1 LTNRKTKFVQ
11 RVKDFFSFAFMLK
24 FPNFTKPFEMH
35 TTASGFTIKGVLM
48 QTKYV
53 ITFERK
59 KTNETPTKMAN
70 S

>member
-1 LTNRKTKFVQ
+1 
-11 RVKDFFSFAFMLK
+11 
-24 FPNFTKPFEMH
+24 
-35 TTASGFTIKGVLM
+35 VLM

-70 S
+70 SWKKMFIITSYLKTWQHYLRLQKVKGFMDNVSLRYFEMQSRAITK

>member
-1 LTNRKTKFVQ
+1 
-11 RVKDFFSFAFMLK
+11 MLK